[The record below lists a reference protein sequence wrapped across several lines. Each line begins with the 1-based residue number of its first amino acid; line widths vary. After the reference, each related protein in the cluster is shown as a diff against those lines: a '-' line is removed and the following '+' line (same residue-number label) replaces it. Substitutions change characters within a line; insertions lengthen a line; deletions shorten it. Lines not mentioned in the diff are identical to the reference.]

1 MTTSRFLI
9 GLAAAL
15 VALGP
20 LALGAGAARRRL
32 VPSWTGAEAFLVDLV
47 LFLTALTLIG
57 EALGTVGQFRL
68 APLMISSLAVGAVA
82 WWRLRPADV
91 VPVAPPAAPGAPVP
105 RESGVLAGV
114 GIAIV
119 AGSWLARTVG
129 ALARG
134 MNQVDT
140 LWYHLPLA
148 ANFVQSGRTT
158 GITILDGDSVTAYFP
173 ATSSLLHAMGFLF
186 FDTDLVST
194 VVNLGWFTVA
204 LMAAWSLGRAF
215 GAPATT
221 AAAAALVLGTPGL
234 GTQAGGALTDVVGL
248 ALLLTALAIWF
259 HADDRRG
266 DLGAMVPMGLALG
279 LSVGTKFTFLA
290 PVAAIALGAAISGAR
305 GARVRRATVVVPA
318 ALLSGGYW
326 YFRNLI
332 LGGTPIPSLG
342 VAVGPIRLPSIPGT
356 LPASTVASLVVDTT
370 AIRRFVLPGFRE
382 AVGPAWV
389 LVLAVSAA
397 GILVALRGPDVRL
410 RLAGAVTIVSWLAF
424 VFTPQYLFGGMFFG
438 TNLRYGFPALML
450 GTVLLPMG
458 ADRHRRVVSVVVLVT
473 TMATQF
479 NPVAWSI
486 GFDGGGMAQA
496 VPRIDAVIAAIAV
509 VILVIAIPVAVRFLP
524 AWSRR
529 TPVVVGTVLAV
540 VAIGLI
546 GVHDRYLY
554 RRYQGGSTTFP
565 EAARWIRG
573 VSNADIGVVGQYLVM
588 KYPFYG
594 PDRTNRVRYIAI
606 ERPDHSVRAPADC
619 TEWTALLV
627 RGGYDYVAIN
637 TPATAYSPVQ
647 WTERIPGVER
657 VLRTDAG
664 EFTLTIF
671 RLPEDLE
678 ATPC

>member
-259 HADDRRG
+259 PRTTGEETSGRWCRWDWLSACPSVRSSRSWRRWRRSRS
-266 DLGAMVPMGLALG
+266 VPP
-279 LSVGTKFTFLA
+279 SRE
-290 PVAAIALGAAISGAR
+290 R
-305 GARVRRATVVVPA
+305 GA
-318 ALLSGGYW
+318 
-326 YFRNLI
+326 
-332 LGGTPIPSLG
+332 
-342 VAVGPIRLPSIPGT
+342 PG
-356 LPASTVASLVVDTT
+356 S
-370 AIRRFVLPGFRE
+370 
-382 AVGPAWV
+382 
-389 LVLAVSAA
+389 
-397 GILVALRGPDVRL
+397 
-410 RLAGAVTIVSWLAF
+410 
-424 VFTPQYLFGGMFFG
+424 
-438 TNLRYGFPALML
+438 
-450 GTVLLPMG
+450 
-458 ADRHRRVVSVVVLVT
+458 
-473 TMATQF
+473 
-479 NPVAWSI
+479 
-486 GFDGGGMAQA
+486 DGQ
-496 VPRIDAVIAAIAV
+496 PW
-509 VILVIAIPVAVRFLP
+509 
-524 AWSRR
+524 WSRR
-529 TPVVVGTVLAV
+529 P
-540 VAIGLI
+540 
-546 GVHDRYLY
+546 
-554 RRYQGGSTTFP
+554 S
-565 EAARWIRG
+565 
-573 VSNADIGVVGQYLVM
+573 
-588 KYPFYG
+588 
-594 PDRTNRVRYIAI
+594 
-606 ERPDHSVRAPADC
+606 
-619 TEWTALLV
+619 
-627 RGGYDYVAIN
+627 
-637 TPATAYSPVQ
+637 
-647 WTERIPGVER
+647 
-657 VLRTDAG
+657 
-664 EFTLTIF
+664 
-671 RLPEDLE
+671 
-678 ATPC
+678 